1 MKTVAIINLKGG
13 VAKTTTAVSL
23 AELLAEGDKRRKRPG
38 SRVLLFDNDKQGNA
52 SRIFGAYERE
62 QEAGACRI
70 IKTGRIA
77 GNIRDT
83 EVENMDIVTCNYF
96 MELAELEIKADT
108 VNTQHGR
115 YKSALGEIDGKYDFC
130 IIDNPPDL
138 GMNVIN
144 AMVAADEI
152 IIPVCLDAY
161 SLDGLEELVEQINQ
175 IRALNPKTRLAGVL
189 ITDYEKSDTSEA
201 AKADEGTQKE
211 IAQAAEDKGG
221 LGAEEIKAMA
231 EEKRHR
237 KTKEEE
243 TREASVS
250 DTDTTEEEKENAR
263 KLHAVKM
270 IEKYYTWL
278 NDEEV
283 GILER
288 MLEDCK
294 RRKREYAIEEG

>member
-83 EVENMDIVTCNYF
+83 EVKNMDIVTCNYF

-201 AKADEGTQKE
+201 AETWLREKSGLPVFNTIIRHSKKVKDSTFYHKTPIAYCVRSGAAQGYKNFILEYMNKPHMAAEQKE
-211 IAQAAEDKGG
+211 RG
-221 LGAEEIKAMA
+221 
-231 EEKRHR
+231 
-237 KTKEEE
+237 
-243 TREASVS
+243 
-250 DTDTTEEEKENAR
+250 
-263 KLHAVKM
+263 
-270 IEKYYTWL
+270 
-278 NDEEV
+278 
-283 GILER
+283 
-288 MLEDCK
+288 
-294 RRKREYAIEEG
+294 

>member
-52 SRIFGAYERE
+52 SRIFGTYERE

-144 AMVAADEI
+144 AMVAAGEPEEGNPQDRDCWSCRTCGNTK
-152 IIPVCLDAY
+152 PVRMDVDKCRECE
-161 SLDGLEELVEQINQ
+161 DGSRYTE
-175 IRALNPKTRLAGVL
+175 ADTP
-189 ITDYEKSDTSEA
+189 DEKSHEMES
-201 AKADEGTQKE
+201 
-211 IAQAAEDKGG
+211 
-221 LGAEEIKAMA
+221 
-231 EEKRHR
+231 
-237 KTKEEE
+237 EEE
-243 TREASVS
+243 S
-250 DTDTTEEEKENAR
+250 EEPDNGNE
-263 KLHAVKM
+263 
-270 IEKYYTWL
+270 
-278 NDEEV
+278 
-283 GILER
+283 
-288 MLEDCK
+288 
-294 RRKREYAIEEG
+294 